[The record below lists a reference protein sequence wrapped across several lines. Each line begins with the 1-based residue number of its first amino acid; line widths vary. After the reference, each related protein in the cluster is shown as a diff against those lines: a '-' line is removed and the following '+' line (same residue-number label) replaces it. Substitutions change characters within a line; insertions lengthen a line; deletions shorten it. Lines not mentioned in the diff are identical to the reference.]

1 MDVFLRL
8 GMENMQQAFIGRYAT
23 ADREDDDS
31 DDQRPEV
38 KLFAVAEWMLFV
50 GRFFTFR
57 NTEQKQ
63 AAIAGV
69 DQRVNALGNHRRA
82 SRDRRCGKFGRSDG
96 EIGDDGRVN
105 SFVRFRHRPGSDQ
118 FLDLVTQNRKR
129 DLAAVRRAANHTV
142 DAITR
147 KTEDNFDT
155 QFKRVSTMIPAAVSA
170 ISFSL
175 RMV

>member
-1 MDVFLRL
+1 
-8 GMENMQQAFIGRYAT
+8 
-23 ADREDDDS
+23 
-31 DDQRPEV
+31 
-38 KLFAVAEWMLFV
+38 
-50 GRFFTFR
+50 
-57 NTEQKQ
+57 
-63 AAIAGV
+63 
-69 DQRVNALGNHRRA
+69 
-82 SRDRRCGKFGRSDG
+82 
-96 EIGDDGRVN
+96 
-105 SFVRFRHRPGSDQ
+105 VRFRHWPDSDQ
-118 FLDLVTQNRKR
+118 FLGLVTQNRER